1 VSLIGWNERLCAQA
15 LGVAVLLDLPSGS
28 PLSDA

>member
-1 VSLIGWNERLCAQA
+1 MSLMGWNERLCAQA
-15 LGVAVLLDLPSGS
+15 LGVVDLLDLPSGP